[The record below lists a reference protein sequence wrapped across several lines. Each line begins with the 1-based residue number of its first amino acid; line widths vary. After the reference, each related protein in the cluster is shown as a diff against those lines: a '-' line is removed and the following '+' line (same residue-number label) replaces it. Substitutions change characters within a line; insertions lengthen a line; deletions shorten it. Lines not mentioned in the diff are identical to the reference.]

1 MHDIIIIGGGFA
13 GVTAARELRAAGLS
27 SLIIEGRDRIGGRTW
42 RDTHNGH
49 PFELGGAY
57 VHWSQPHIW
66 SEITRYGLKVVW
78 GSEDDIDEI
87 RVLSQGKLHTLDAE
101 KGYALLEEAYAAL
114 YNANP
119 QPDDLFP
126 FPYDP
131 LAHREWIPYANAS
144 LYKRF
149 KRLNLPPLQ
158 RDLLYAMLTSDLSSP
173 LDESG
178 QTELLRLQALLGTDD
193 FAKVSDVNG
202 TYVIKKGTAAL
213 LERMLEDS
221 GAEVCTGQVVTQIDQ
236 SSEGVVV
243 QTDQGHQYMA
253 RAVIVAIPLNTWANV
268 TFTPALNE
276 AKQQVAQQR
285 HAGLGSKVFVRVKGE
300 FPGLLALAPEEHLFS
315 LLMASHVEKG
325 SFWSK
330 GNTWLIGF
338 GSTAPEEFTLEW
350 ARDALE
356 PLLPGVEV
364 LEVYGHNWT
373 ADPLAQGT
381 WANFRPGQA
390 TLLPDLIKAEG
401 QVFFAG
407 ADIALGWRGYIDGAI
422 ESGIRAARQVK
433 KVFKS

>member
-1 MHDIIIIGGGFA
+1 MHDIIIVGGGFA

-49 PFELGGAY
+49 PFEVGGAY

-66 SEITRYGLKVVW
+66 SEITRYGLKVGW

-101 KGYALLEEAYAAL
+101 KGYVLLEEAYAAL
-114 YNANP
+114 YNAKP
-119 QPDDLFP
+119 QTDDLFP

-131 LAHREWIPYANAS
+131 LTHREWMPYANVPLS
-144 LYKRF
+144 KRF
-149 KRLNLPPLQ
+149 KRLDLPPLQ

-193 FAKVSDVNG
+193 FAKLSDVNG
-202 TYVIKKGTAAL
+202 TYVIKKGTSVL
-213 LERMLEDS
+213 IERMLEDS
-221 GAEVCTGQVVTQIDQ
+221 GAGVCIGQVVTQIDQ
-236 SSEGVVV
+236 TSEGVVV
-243 QTDQGHQYMA
+243 RTDQGHQYTA
-253 RAVIVAIPLNTWANV
+253 RAVVVAIPLNTWANI

-276 AKQQVAQQR
+276 AKQRVAQQR
-285 HAGLGSKVFVRVKGE
+285 HAGLGVKVFVRVKGK

-325 SFWSK
+325 NPWSK
-330 GNTWLIGF
+330 GSTWLIGF
-338 GSTAPEEFTLEW
+338 GSTAPEVFTLEW
-350 ARDALE
+350 ARDALA

-364 LEVYGHNWT
+364 WT
-373 ADPLAQGT
+373 
-381 WANFRPGQA
+381 
-390 TLLPDLIKAEG
+390 
-401 QVFFAG
+401 
-407 ADIALGWRGYIDGAI
+407 
-422 ESGIRAARQVK
+422 
-433 KVFKS
+433 